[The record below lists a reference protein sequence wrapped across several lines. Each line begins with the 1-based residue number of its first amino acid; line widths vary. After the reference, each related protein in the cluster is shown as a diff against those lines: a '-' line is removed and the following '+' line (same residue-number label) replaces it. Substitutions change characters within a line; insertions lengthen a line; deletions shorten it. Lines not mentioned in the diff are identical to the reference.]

1 VEILLSALAEA
12 RTGLE
17 NEGAVLILKRCL
29 AVDNGVDSQQYI
41 IRFAISVC

>member
-1 VEILLSALAEA
+1 
-12 RTGLE
+12 
-17 NEGAVLILKRCL
+17 LILKRCL